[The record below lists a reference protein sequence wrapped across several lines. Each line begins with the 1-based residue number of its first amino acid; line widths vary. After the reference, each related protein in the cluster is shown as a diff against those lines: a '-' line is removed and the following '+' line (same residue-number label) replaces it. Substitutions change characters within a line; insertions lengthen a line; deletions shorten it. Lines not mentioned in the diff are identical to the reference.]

1 VGHFLRICSVF
12 GQNETEY
19 PKQRKISDNYNHKNY
34 IGDDFDLFIYLAGC
48 TMFPHLPAPI
58 YQLHNLLPPFA
69 SVVPV
74 FFH

>member
-1 VGHFLRICSVF
+1 MFR
-12 GQNETEY
+12 
-19 PKQRKISDNYNHKNY
+19 PKLSHIQAATIIY
-34 IGDDFDLFIYLAGC
+34 LFIYLADC